1 MDEVAIHCMQWRH
14 TDSAVHFP
22 THSGSSRAFALAM
35 TRWKGM
41 ECAVRLQ
48 HDFVIA
54 RRERSERR
62 GNPSCP
68 GGGGRVCLL
77 AYWFTVY
84 RHGLSAR
91 AMTRCVGYQT
101 PVEETFGVLHST
113 HLLHRLIPQRG
124 FAKPNHLLTTR
135 DQDAFQI

>member
-62 GNPSCP
+62 GNPSCLDRR
-68 GGGGRVCLL
+68 GRLVSSLTGSQWI
-77 AYWFTVY
+77 AT
-84 RHGLSAR
+84 GLRPRDDKSEDTL
-91 AMTRCVGYQT
+91 AMTRCVK
-101 PVEETFGVLHST
+101 
-113 HLLHRLIPQRG
+113 R
-124 FAKPNHLLTTR
+124 
-135 DQDAFQI
+135 